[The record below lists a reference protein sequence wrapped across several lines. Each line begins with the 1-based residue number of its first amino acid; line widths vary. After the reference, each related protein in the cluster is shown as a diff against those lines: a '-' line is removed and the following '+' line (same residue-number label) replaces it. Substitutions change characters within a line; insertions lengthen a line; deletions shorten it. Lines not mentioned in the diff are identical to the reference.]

1 MRRWTTHCAA
11 ETMELGE
18 TLARELAPNGLV
30 LLLGDMGSGKTV
42 LTQGIA
48 RGLGIPPSEVQ
59 SPTFVLVREHTGSTG
74 ALIHVDL
81 YRLDPDETD
90 RLGLAELFAE
100 SAVKSVEWADR
111 LPSLPDADLVLELH
125 RGDDPGTRVVHE
137 VAAGTVR
144 ADRLGRASG

>member
-1 MRRWTTHCAA
+1 MRRWTTHSAA

-18 TLARELAPNGLV
+18 TLARELAPDGLV

-74 ALIHVDL
+74 SLIHVDL

-90 RLGLAELFAE
+90 GLGLAELFAE
-100 SAVKSVEWADR
+100 PAVKSVEWADR
-111 LPSLPDADLVLELH
+111 LPSLPEADLVLELE
-125 RGDDPGTRVVHE
+125 RGDDAGTRVVHE
-137 VAAGTVR
+137 VAPGAVR